1 MVVITRFTVS
11 LGGEDA
17 FVARAEAAVEAM
29 ARRPGFRGSR
39 IGRAA
44 DDPQLWTVVTE
55 WEGPGAYRR
64 ALSNFDVRVAAVP
77 LLSEARNEPSAFEVV
92 ARRDAADEQ
101 AGAGGGAPGSGGSAV

>member
-1 MVVITRFTVS
+1 MVVITRFTVPA
-11 LGGEDA
+11 GEEDA

-44 DDPQLWTVVTE
+44 DDPRLWTVVTE

-77 LLSEARNEPSAFEVV
+77 LLSTAYNEPSAYEVV
-92 ARRDAADEQ
+92 SRRD
-101 AGAGGGAPGSGGSAV
+101 GAPQGAGSGGASGSSA